1 MDILQLMGFLV
12 IEQRTVTPLVN
23 VIFVSKNTPE
33 ELKTEDI
40 APSHH
45 QILLY
50 FN

>member
-12 IEQRTVTPLVN
+12 IGHRTVTPLVN
-23 VIFVSKNTPE
+23 VVFLSKNTPE

-40 APSHH
+40 APSRH
-45 QILLY
+45 QIMVY